1 MALSGAIAF
10 TAYGERR
17 VTTLNDGWE
26 FKKGDAAAES
36 AWQKVRIP
44 HDWAIYGP
52 FDRDNDLQKVAV
64 EQNGVNART
73 VIICSSMNGRRKT
86 L

>member
-26 FKKGDAAAES
+26 FKKVM
-36 AWQKVRIP
+36 QPPK
-44 HDWAIYGP
+44 
-52 FDRDNDLQKVAV
+52 
-64 EQNGVNART
+64 AR
-73 VIICSSMNGRRKT
+73 GRK
-86 L
+86 